1 MVLRLL
7 FILLLTGCSSS
18 LYTGSNK
25 VHITHVLTVT
35 SEGDTLKIPIS
46 QIRPQVIYN
55 VVGYDYYRPYPGRYN
70 NWADPYYHPIYWS
83 NGSGK
88 SINNKS
94 NKSINQNNPG
104 GSSQGGSSRGGG
116 TPPNPAVKNPRGNN

>member
-7 FILLLTGCSSS
+7 LILLLTGCSSS

-35 SEGDTLKIPIS
+35 SEGDTLKVPIS

-55 VVGYDYYRPYPGRYN
+55 VVGYDYYRPYYGRYN
-70 NWADPYYHPIYWS
+70 HFYDAYYSPVYHGNNASKP
-83 NGSGK
+83 
-88 SINNKS
+88 INNS
-94 NKSINQNNPG
+94 GN
-104 GSSQGGSSRGGG
+104 SSGNTRQQGGSSRGGG

>member
-1 MVLRLL
+1 
-7 FILLLTGCSSS
+7 
-18 LYTGSNK
+18 
-25 VHITHVLTVT
+25 VLTVT

-83 NGSGK
+83 NSSGK
-88 SINNKS
+88 SINKS
-94 NKSINQNNPG
+94 NNSINQNNPG